1 MREDFLNE
9 LIQNQVGSNATWGP
23 YQPTKGD
30 PYPLILHEAERQTGT
45 KCDVYWVENGIPATF
60 TLSAPGYAKRI
71 IIWHSRHLELS
82 QYLRQLFNN
91 DDPLEIIRELAGRQ
105 CLNAIA
111 ELSLPKK
118 NIDFAI
124 KTFLKSINGQSIFNV
139 RDDLLL
145 ERNLAPIDESYFV
158 DWFYGLAHEIG
169 HAVQVTDEIRNY
181 TYLNDEALN
190 QALEDALKVFDYYPE
205 HIKQEAR
212 NRLDSG
218 RKNDFFG
225 KDHIRSEVM
234 ADLNAISILSH
245 SAYRAIHK
253 SGNQLDITTF
263 VTETIIMANIITLI
277 ERCEKMAQYA
287 AKPPNDQGKMDF
299 VLMPIAYHI
308 RVGSIYGYLKVLLA
322 TFETNLQEIQE
333 ERKEAAQDLMKK
345 INVQYNP
352 IIDAIDSGLS
362 RAMKFTFDPQES
374 NDKLFDQFSID
385 LNSKVGGYF
394 RLLAKNFCQLAD
406 SYGNESKQLERLK
419 SII

>member
-23 YQPTKGD
+23 YHPTKGD
-30 PYPLILHEAERQTGT
+30 PYPLVLQEAEKQTGT

-82 QYLRQLFNN
+82 LYLRQLFIN
-91 DDPLEIIRELAGRQ
+91 DDPLEIIRELAERQ
-105 CLNAIA
+105 CLKAIA

-124 KTFLKSINGQSIFNV
+124 KAFLKSINGQSIFNV

-145 ERNLAPIDESYFV
+145 ESKLGPIDESYFMA
-158 DWFYGLAHEIG
+158 WFYGLAHEIG

-181 TYLNDEALN
+181 IYLNDDALN
-190 QALEDALKVFDYYPE
+190 RALEDALRVFDYYPE
-205 HIKQEAR
+205 HIKQEAK
-212 NRLDSG
+212 NRLNSS

-234 ADLNAISILSH
+234 ADLTAISILSH

-253 SGNQLDITTF
+253 SGNQFDITTF
-263 VTETIIMANIITLI
+263 VIETIIMANIITLI

-287 AKPPNDQGKMDF
+287 AKPPNDQGKIDY

-308 RVGSIYGYLKVLLA
+308 RVGRIYEYLKMLLA
-322 TFETNLQEIQE
+322 TFGTNLQEIQE
-333 ERKEAAQDLMKK
+333 DRMEAAEDLMEE
-345 INVQYNP
+345 INEQYNP

-362 RAMKFTFDPQES
+362 RAIKFTFDPQES
-374 NDKLFDQFSID
+374 HDKLFDQFSID
-385 LNSKVGGYF
+385 LKSKAGAYF
-394 RLLAKNFCQLAD
+394 RLLAKNFCQVAD